1 MTLMHH
7 KACTREDDGDLET
20 NNGHNDRE
28 AVMLLNLST
37 RESKQRLH
45 DLSFLES
52 ELESTVVNCSFHA

>member
-7 KACTREDDGDLET
+7 KAGTREGDGDLET